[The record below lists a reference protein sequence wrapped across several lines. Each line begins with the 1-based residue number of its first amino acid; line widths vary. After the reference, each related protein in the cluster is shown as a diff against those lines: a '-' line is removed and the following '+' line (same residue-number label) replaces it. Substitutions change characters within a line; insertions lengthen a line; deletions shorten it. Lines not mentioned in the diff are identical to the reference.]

1 MNSTSPVGD
10 PSLQHAR
17 VLPFMSDSALA
28 LVAPL
33 VVYWVYS
40 LFFHFLSK
48 AEFPW
53 IERYRI
59 HEPEEMKRNKVSV
72 KEVIQGVI
80 LQQVLQTILGF
91 LVLDDEETSI
101 TATILTADRIAS
113 VISNLL
119 RTLSIKQHL
128 ITHFGSPA
136 YMDTLLTISSALQ
149 YYIIP
154 AMQFFLAM

>member
-1 MNSTSPVGD
+1 
-10 PSLQHAR
+10 
-17 VLPFMSDSALA
+17 MSDSALA

-119 RTLSIKQHL
+119 RALSIKQHL

>member
-1 MNSTSPVGD
+1 
-10 PSLQHAR
+10 
-17 VLPFMSDSALA
+17 
-28 LVAPL
+28 
-33 VVYWVYS
+33 
-40 LFFHFLSK
+40 
-48 AEFPW
+48 
-53 IERYRI
+53 
-59 HEPEEMKRNKVSV
+59 MKRNKVSV

-119 RTLSIKQHL
+119 RALSIKQHL